1 MNTHTLTFTHIRPP
15 DGDKRNVKFKV
26 SVIGIPIKYSLV
38 AVFLRH
44 WGDSRRNVLINTIMV
59 H

>member
-26 SVIGIPIKYSLV
+26 SVIGIPIKYSQLLLFFYDIDEIV
-38 AVFLRH
+38 EE
-44 WGDSRRNVLINTIMV
+44 MY
-59 H
+59 